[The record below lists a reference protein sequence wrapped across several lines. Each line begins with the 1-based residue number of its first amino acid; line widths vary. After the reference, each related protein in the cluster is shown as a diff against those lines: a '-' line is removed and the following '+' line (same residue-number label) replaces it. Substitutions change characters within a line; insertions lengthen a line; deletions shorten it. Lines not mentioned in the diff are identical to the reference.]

1 MSFLLKKG
9 IVFGKGFL
17 YRKNTSDVPYGY
29 RHRLLSEI
37 ANKPLSEIKNMTLFE
52 LCYVAL

>member
-9 IVFGKGFL
+9 IVFSKGFL
-17 YRKNTSDVPYGY
+17 HRKNGNHPPVGY
-29 RHRLLSEI
+29 KYRMLSEI
-37 ANKPLSEIKNMTLFE
+37 ASKPLSEIATMTLFE